1 VERNKLQADEMEEDP
16 FDVVQ
21 EILKSDRY
29 TVGEKE
35 CVQFHLGMLDGFS
48 ENLWEAITQADD
60 ENLARLAKGFPEEIA
75 AYHCWKRGELGHR
88 LRDDGLNI

>member
-1 VERNKLQADEMEEDP
+1 LQADEIEDDP
-16 FDVVQ
+16 FEIVQ

-48 ENLWEAITQADD
+48 AKLWEAITQADD
-60 ENLARLAKGFPEEIA
+60 ENLARLGKGFPEEIA
-75 AYHCWKRGELGHR
+75 AFNSWKRGDLGRR
-88 LRDDGLNI
+88 LKDDRVRI